1 MQGRLCRR
9 LVLAGL
15 IGAAG
20 MVSGGTKDLSLTLL
34 YSNTTNGVWQ
44 GCNCPRGGN
53 GGLGRRLTVIKQE
66 KTREPHVLL
75 IDSGDMLSVMPDSA
89 KARVF
94 FQLMQVLKYD
104 FINIGDQEFVNGVDF
119 LKGFIEQG
127 KLPFYSASLKYV
139 EPANGT
145 TYPLAPP
152 YQITEVAGRKVGL
165 IGVTGNDAFKF
176 FPAKSRQQVVV
187 TDAEEVLPGI
197 LSTFKR
203 EGVGIV
209 IVVSHCGY
217 PLDRKLAER
226 FSDIDIIIGGHTQ
239 TLLEKPEKAGHTLI
253 VQAGEDGARL
263 GKLRLTFDANDEVS
277 AYSSE
282 LFTLG
287 RDVASDPQIDD
298 IIKQYQEGM
307 AKNKFW
313 R

>member
-1 MQGRLCRR
+1 MRQPLFPR

-15 IGAAG
+15 VAAAATVLAGA
-20 MVSGGTKDLSLTLL
+20 KDLPLTIL

-53 GGLGRRLTVIKQE
+53 GGLGRRLTIIKQE
-66 KTREPHVLL
+66 KSREPNVLL

-94 FQLMQVLKYD
+94 FQLMQILKYD
-104 FINIGDQEFVNGVDF
+104 FLGIGDQEFVNGVDF

-127 KLPFYSASLKYV
+127 TLPFHSASLKYID
-139 EPANGT
+139 PANGVM
-145 TYPLAPP
+145 YPLAPP
-152 YQITEVAGRKVGL
+152 YLITEVAGRKVGL
-165 IGVTGNDAFKF
+165 VGVTSNDAFKF
-176 FPAKSRQQVVV
+176 FPAKYRQQVVV

-197 LSTFKR
+197 LATFKR

-217 PLDRKLAER
+217 PLDRKLAEQ
-226 FSDIDIIIGGHTQ
+226 FSDIDVIIGGHTQ
-239 TLLEKPEKAGHTLI
+239 TLLEKPEKAGRTLI
-253 VQAGEDGARL
+253 VQAGEDGGRL
-263 GKLRLTFDANDEVS
+263 GKLKLTLDHNGEVS
-277 AYSSE
+277 DYASE

-298 IIKQYQEGM
+298 VIKQYQEGT